1 MKLAFNGGLNTETI
15 VESKQMEIDKNDV
28 RTLHSYFKSNLS
40 IHS

>member
-15 VESKQMEIDKNDV
+15 AESKQMEIDKNDV
-28 RTLHSYFKSNLS
+28 KKFPSHFKSNLS